1 MNDRNTSGKWWVL
14 VVVILALAAWVAWMY
29 VNRAPSPSVS
39 HERIAPPVSAMSA
52 PIQQHPIEEARTS
65 PAPASTAP
73 LPALRQSDT
82 TVIDDLLALAPGAN
96 LEGLLVSKAV
106 IPRIVATVDALP
118 GKRLARNILPLRGA
132 LGAFQVSETEAGS
145 VRASSNHD
153 RYAPYLQMLAN
164 ADVAATADWYVRH
177 YPLFQQAYR
186 ELGYP
191 DAYFNDRLIAVI
203 DHLLTTPEP
212 STQPVLVAEKGH
224 WVYANPQME
233 ALSAGQKLMLR
244 AGVENERMIKQKLGE
259 LRSLLTGQSI
269 PSLQPASGT
278 SVAH

>member
-1 MNDRNTSGKWWVL
+1 MHGNRAAGGAWVL
-14 VVVILALAAWVAWMY
+14 VILMVIGAWVAWMY
-29 VNRAPSPSVS
+29 FTRETEQKSAVNINQPALAAAEPKRVEYP
-39 HERIAPPVSAMSA
+39 IAAV
-52 PIQQHPIEEARTS
+52 QVS

-153 RYAPYLQMLAN
+153 RYAPYLQILAN

-203 DHLLTTPEP
+203 DHLLSTPEP

-244 AGVENERMIKQKLGE
+244 AGVENERMLKQKLGE
-259 LRSLLTGQSI
+259 LRSLLTGHSI